1 MSTITCCSMKS
12 LSAIKM
18 SICLEF
24 LYYIFL
30 VLFIFDLKKGIPVM
44 KLNYNKFNTEKK
56 NQHYVIWYM

>member
-1 MSTITCCSMKS
+1 MKS

-18 SICLEF
+18 PICLEF

-30 VLFIFDLKKGIPVM
+30 VLFIFDLKKGIM

-56 NQHYVIWYM
+56 ISMMLYGTCKYL

>member
-1 MSTITCCSMKS
+1 MKS

-18 SICLEF
+18 PICLEF

-30 VLFIFDLKKGIPVM
+30 VLFIFDFKKGIM

-56 NQHYVIWYM
+56 ISMMLYGTCKYL